1 MDESDV
7 AQTCAAL
14 AHAKRIAILMLLQR
28 QDNGLAVG
36 EIAVALGL
44 RQNSVSSPLKILS
57 IWWWGIGSGGKSGIA
72 PHSAGWRIWFGS
84 SRQPS
89 MPMNKPRHD
98 HS

>member
-44 RQNSVSSPLKILS
+44 RQNSVSSHLKILS
-57 IWWWGIGSGGKSGIA
+57 
-72 PHSAGWRIWFGS
+72 HSDLLVGHRFGREIRYRAAQRRLAHLVWFFTS
-84 SRQPS
+84 TLNADEQAST
-89 MPMNKPRHD
+89 
-98 HS
+98 